1 MSPKTEHYSVFHAEV
16 EDREDEKTLL
26 HEKLLTL
33 LLRYRAVYIGGE
45 ASSHCVRSTVEDLVE
60 YMDPEKIA
68 LLQNAMSP
76 VKGFEEEEK
85 VFFREMQELGVRLER
100 I

>member
-1 MSPKTEHYSVFHAEV
+1 
-16 EDREDEKTLL
+16 
-26 HEKLLTL
+26 
-33 LLRYRAVYIGGE
+33 
-45 ASSHCVRSTVEDLVE
+45 VEDLVE